1 MVPAGMSGIARTVAV
16 AGTEPLEVA
25 RALIAALDHDGLK
38 LVVVFADWRIDSAV
52 LARTLQEK
60 LPAPVVGCTTIG
72 VIGGGTGG
80 HTAAA
85 IGFYGDWLRVG
96 IGVATE
102 LPKSALARSR
112 DAVHQAAAALGM
124 TAESLD
130 STRHVAFTLVDGTSG
145 TEEAFCI
152 ASAATAPQIRM
163 VGGCA
168 ATELGSQRR
177 AYVWSHGEALADA
190 GIVVVLETTLPFEA
204 VTSQHMI
211 ATDVKTVVT
220 CATGRTI
227 EELDGHPAAERLR
240 DLVQQLGGTLDESQ
254 PSEYSFAR
262 FVDGVP
268 YLRSMTRIEGGR
280 IHLACGVANGH
291 VLRLM
296 RPGDLIGKT
305 QHDLASVR
313 ERIGGEISAFLA
325 FSCIGR
331 HWEAASR
338 GLEELLTAAYAAYPT
353 IGFQSYGEQTGMLLV
368 NHTLTGLAIGA
379 PRDRS

>member
-1 MVPAGMSGIARTVAV
+1 MNGGIARTVT
-16 AGTEPLEVA
+16 AGGFEAWDVA
-25 RALIAALDHDGLK
+25 RDLLAGLDGDQLR
-38 LVVVFADWRIDSAV
+38 LVVVFADWRIDSAA
-52 LARTLQEK
+52 LAKALQEK

-72 VIGGGTGG
+72 VIGRGDQPQP
-80 HTAAA
+80 TAAA
-85 IGFYGDWLRVG
+85 IGFYGNWLRVG
-96 IGVATE
+96 VGVAIE

-112 DAVHQAAAALGM
+112 DAVHQAAAALG
-124 TAESLD
+124 TTVEALD
-130 STRHVAFTLVDGTSG
+130 PTRHVAITLVDGTSG
-145 TEEAFCI
+145 CEEAFCI

-168 ATELGSQRR
+168 ATELGSPRR
-177 AYVWSHGEALADA
+177 AYVWMNGEALADA
-190 GIVVVLETTLPFEA
+190 GIVVLLQTTLPFEA

-220 CATGRTI
+220 AATGRTLD
-227 EELDGHPAAERLR
+227 ELDGRPAAVRLR
-240 DLVQQLGGTLDESQ
+240 ELVAQLGGTLDETK

-268 YLRSMTRIEGGR
+268 YLRSMTRIEGTH
-280 IHLACGVANGH
+280 IHLACGVATGH

-296 RPGDLIGKT
+296 KPGDLIQKT
-305 QHDLASVR
+305 QQDLANVS
-313 ERIGGEISAFLA
+313 ERIGGQIGAMLA

-331 HWEAASR
+331 HWEAAAR
-338 GLEELLTAAYAAYPT
+338 GIESSLADAYARYPT

-379 PRDRS
+379 PHE